1 MPTTGKRPLIF
12 ESVAATWIDI
22 HHVGEELGRHVVRAA
37 PKVSHT
43 TTIREVPTK
52 LNSGICSRD
61 EVLAPSNA
69 RPGHHSGLP
78 HSPSNKLPQ
87 SRERRFDKVVTGILG
102 LSVPINPTSGQYK
115 SSIAI
120 GVKMMRFLI
129 DTGRGYHLR
138 TSE

>member
-1 MPTTGKRPLIF
+1 MASIQQDILRDAYNGQ
-12 ESVAATWIDI
+12 AATHIRECRGDLNRYTPCS
-22 HHVGEELGRHVVRAA
+22 EELGRHVVRAA

-102 LSVPINPTSGQYK
+102 LSVPINPTSG
-115 SSIAI
+115 
-120 GVKMMRFLI
+120 
-129 DTGRGYHLR
+129 
-138 TSE
+138 